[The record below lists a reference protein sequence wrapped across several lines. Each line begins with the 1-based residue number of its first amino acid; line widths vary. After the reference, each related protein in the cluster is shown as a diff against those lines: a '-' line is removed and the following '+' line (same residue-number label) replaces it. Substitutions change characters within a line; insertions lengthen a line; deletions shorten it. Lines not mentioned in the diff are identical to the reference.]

1 MVSNGEAEGGSW
13 RTPLIWALPPLPQ
26 TQKEQ
31 GAQVGLSGGGGC
43 LFPRDLGC
51 FPGGL
56 EGTSRV
62 TIETGV
68 TAVKNTHPSSVTLTS
83 KRLAALIFSQKGSQ
97 TPASTTAKPGG
108 QLGVNMVW
116 LLPWG
121 NLSRGFPLPPG
132 MSSKP
137 RQDPWGPCD
146 ETLLASS
153 TWCLRASCSVF
164 SHLSYSGCLG
174 FPFSSCWCVF
184 LCHTHLF
191 AWPNPSGSSRLSLN
205 TISSG
210 KPCCSSWDRSPLFSV
225 SSTLGLVTSFTTS
238 HWHLLSIW
246 LIP

>member
-1 MVSNGEAEGGSW
+1 MRKQGSKRWSDLSALMVQRWFVMEKLKVGPDGPPKFKLL
-13 RTPLIWALPPLPQ
+13 PLCLRPRKN
-26 TQKEQ
+26 KEHK
-31 GAQVGLSGGGGC
+31 SGYLGRGWGCC
-43 LFPRDLGC
+43 LFPRDLGH

-83 KRLAALIFSQKGSQ
+83 KRLAGLIFSQKGSQ

-121 NLSRGFPLPPG
+121 NLSGGFPLPPG
-132 MSSKP
+132 VSSKL

-146 ETLLASS
+146 VTLLASS

-164 SHLSYSGCLG
+164 SQLKLLRVPGISILILLMRLPLSHPPIRLAKSFRIFKAQLQHH
-174 FPFSSCWCVF
+174 F
-184 LCHTHLF
+184 LWE
-191 AWPNPSGSSRLSLN
+191 A
-205 TISSG
+205 
-210 KPCCSSWDRSPLFSV
+210 
-225 SSTLGLVTSFTTS
+225 
-238 HWHLLSIW
+238 LL
-246 LIP
+246 LLLR